1 MSTRVDRKDFFAIFN
16 GFDFVLPS
24 GGFATLPVN
33 EFNRFLEHDEKAA
46 TNGHNTIAIRRPLML
61 LVLLCEPGESKQE
74 ARLKLLASCAA
85 RQRDAAGEPVLSK
98 KEVATLWRELF
109 AAMAIAGLS
118 PQKLGEAEILEII
131 KAAWK
136 QMTAAAAEAGGDA
149 AKDEVTLQE
158 LKDWCQTDLG
168 RRGMLTKMFSGN
180 VRGTVAQMAI
190 AEYKKRGGPERK
202 FDGGRASMRFERA
215 LKKNGKTQMAAKRQD
230 DNLRALRK
238 KRRAASPTTPS
249 SCAAPRRAS
258 DNIRRRGGPRLTLRM
273 RN

>member
-1 MSTRVDRKDFFAIFN
+1 MPFNATTPFKILFSSTET
-16 GFDFVLPS
+16 S
-24 GGFATLPVN
+24 GW
-33 EFNRFLEHDEKAA
+33 
-46 TNGHNTIAIRRPLML
+46 
-61 LVLLCEPGESKQE
+61 
-74 ARLKLLASCAA
+74 LLASCAA

-190 AEYKKRGGPERK
+190 AEYKKRGTLTYDEM
-202 FDGGRASMRFERA
+202 MR
-215 LKKNGKTQMAAKRQD
+215 D
-230 DNLRALRK
+230 VD
-238 KRRAASPTTPS
+238 
-249 SCAAPRRAS
+249 
-258 DNIRRRGGPRLTLRM
+258 
-273 RN
+273 